1 MRWVSR
7 LFRPPA
13 ATQNGTVL
21 QLEALA
27 VLGLAGLA
35 IYGLLRMVTRP
46 RPQAVASGSQWHVE
60 HFDRRGS
67 THVVVRRRTSGGHT
81 ILDEHAIATI
91 PVDDPEYDENFMA
104 AMAAARQRRAV
115 FEAEDD

>member
-1 MRWVSR
+1 M
-7 LFRPPA
+7 
-13 ATQNGTVL
+13 
-21 QLEALA
+21 LEALA
-27 VLGLAGLA
+27 VLGLAGLV
-35 IYGLLRMVTRP
+35 IYGLLRTVMGPSRP
-46 RPQAVASGSQWHVE
+46 EVSSGSRWHVE
-60 HFDRRGS
+60 HFDRRGT

-91 PVDDPEYDENFMA
+91 AVDDPEYDEKFMA

>member
-1 MRWVSR
+1 M
-7 LFRPPA
+7 
-13 ATQNGTVL
+13 
-21 QLEALA
+21 LEALA
-27 VLGLAGLA
+27 VLGLAGLV
-35 IYGLLRMVTRP
+35 IYGLLRAVLSP
-46 RPQAVASGSQWHVE
+46 RTQAPAPGSQWHVE

-67 THVVVRRRTSGGHT
+67 THVVVRRRTSDGHT

-91 PVDDPEYDENFMA
+91 PVDDVEYDERFMS